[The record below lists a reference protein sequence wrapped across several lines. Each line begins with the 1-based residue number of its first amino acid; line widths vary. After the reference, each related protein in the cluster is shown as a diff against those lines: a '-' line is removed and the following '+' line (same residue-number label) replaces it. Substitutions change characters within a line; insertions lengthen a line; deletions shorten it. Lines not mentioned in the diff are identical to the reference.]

1 MVVGKIGREGKG
13 KRRVGLKSSAGSTV
27 REIRLTIINHLALI
41 IVLNSNKKVVT
52 DFKRRWLVKNKV
64 QPPCN
69 CCN

>member
-13 KRRVGLKSSAGSTV
+13 KRSVGLKSSAGSTV

-41 IVLNSNKKVVT
+41 IGLNSSNKKVVT
-52 DFKRRWLVKNKV
+52 DLKRRWLVKNIV

-69 CCN
+69 

>member
-13 KRRVGLKSSAGSTV
+13 KRSVGLKSSAGSTV

-52 DFKRRWLVKNKV
+52 DFERRWLVENVV

-69 CCN
+69 N